1 MMIIS
6 AQQLKQYHGAHLVLD
21 GITFEIM
28 EGDKVALI
36 GRNGSGKTTLMRL
49 MARLSQPDEGQ
60 LMLKKDTRVGYVAQ
74 VPEGMDDRT
83 VLDVLGLG
91 FRELIA
97 CRTQMT
103 ELEQQMS
110 DPSCAADPEQLERL
124 LKRYAALQERFEREG
139 GYEMDARIDQVA
151 DGLDIAKAHYGWR
164 FGSLSG
170 GEQTRVVLASQLIV
184 SPDLLLLDEPTN
196 HLDLERVEW
205 LEGFLQ
211 DYSGTVILISHDRY
225 FLDRVVTRTLEL
237 EDGEAEIAAG
247 GYTEYMKV
255 KEQRLLK
262 QFEEFKEQQKVMK
275 KMKETIRQL
284 EEWGRVGG
292 NEKFFR
298 RAASMRKA
306 LERMEQVKRPVL
318 ERRQADFDVLPT
330 DRTGKRVAVLE
341 DVEKRYGDRDI
352 LQGVSAL
359 LEYGDKTALIG
370 RNGSGKTT
378 LFKLLLGEEQPDA
391 GKLEWGAR
399 VDVGY
404 LAQQEE
410 PVNPKLNVLEYF
422 RQEAGVEEGEARGI
436 LARYLFYGADVF
448 RSVGQL
454 SGGEWTR
461 LRLALL
467 VQRKPN
473 VLLLDEPTN
482 HLDIASRE
490 ALEDSL
496 ADFEGTVLAISHDRY
511 FVNRLASR
519 VWELEDG
526 QLKTYLGDYEAYREK
541 KLDLQARIAAEVSR
555 ASGASGSGNGSKT
568 GRRVEGTGTGT
579 GIGGKSAE
587 TGVSRGAR
595 LKAGSDGHDAA
606 SASRASVLELAQ
618 TELDA
623 GRGNKSIGSGNRDR
637 VSNQSR
643 SRSDSS
649 NGNGDRSSS
658 QSRTGGKRG
667 SQGNHGSAQHLEQ
680 AMARLETQ
688 IQELDQQLE
697 ALANDA
703 VALEQ
708 IWNEREQLS
717 GAYDELL
724 AQWAEM

>member
-6 AQQLKQYHGAHLVLD
+6 AQQLTQYHGAHLVLD

-49 MARLSQPDEGQ
+49 MARLNKPDEGQ
-60 LMLKKDTRVGYVAQ
+60 LMIKKDTRTGYVAQ
-74 VPEGMDDRT
+74 VPEGLDDHT
-83 VLDVLGLG
+83 VLDVLSLG
-91 FRELIA
+91 FKELMI
-97 CRTQMT
+97 CRTQMK
-103 ELEQQMS
+103 EMEQQMS
-110 DPSCAADPEQLERL
+110 DPACAADPNQLERL
-124 LKRYAALQERFEREG
+124 LKRYAALQDQFEREG

-151 DGLDIAKAHYGWR
+151 DGLDIAKAHYEWR

-184 SPDLLLLDEPTN
+184 KPDLLLLDEPTN

-205 LEGFLQ
+205 LEGFLRE
-211 DYSGTVILISHDRY
+211 YPGTIVLISHDRY
-225 FLDRVVTRTLEL
+225 FLDRVVNRTLEL
-237 EDGEAEIAAG
+237 EDGEAETSAG

-255 KEQRLLK
+255 KEQRLLQ
-262 QFEEFKEQQKVMK
+262 QFEEFKEQQKVIK

-318 ERRQADFDVLPT
+318 ERRNAEFDVHPT

-341 DVEKRYGDRDI
+341 QVEKSYGEREI
-352 LQGVSAL
+352 LRGVSGL
-359 LEYGDKTALIG
+359 LEYGDKIALIG

-378 LFKLLLGEEQPDA
+378 LFKLLLGDEQPNA

-410 PVNPKLNVLEYF
+410 PTNPKLNVLEYF
-422 RQEAGVEEGEARGI
+422 RLEAGVEEGEARGI

-490 ALEDSL
+490 ALEESL
-496 ADFEGTVLAISHDRY
+496 VDFEGTVLAISHDRY

-519 VWELEDG
+519 VWELENG
-526 QLKTYLGDYEAYREK
+526 QMTAYLGDYEAYREK
-541 KLDLQARIAAEVSR
+541 KLDLQARSAAATQATAGVGISSRGNAKSEMKSGLTSASSGTTRSGKKPEATSTMNGSTVAAIDGSRDHEASTESGKALTPSATAVSNHR
-555 ASGASGSGNGSKT
+555 NGSGNKQ
-568 GRRVEGTGTGT
+568 
-579 GIGGKSAE
+579 SAE
-587 TGVSRGAR
+587 
-595 LKAGSDGHDAA
+595 K
-606 SASRASVLELAQ
+606 
-618 TELDA
+618 
-623 GRGNKSIGSGNRDR
+623 
-637 VSNQSR
+637 
-643 SRSDSS
+643 
-649 NGNGDRSSS
+649 
-658 QSRTGGKRG
+658 
-667 SQGNHGSAQHLEQ
+667 LEQ
-680 AMARLETQ
+680 TLARLEAQ
-688 IQELDQQLE
+688 IQVLDQQLE
-697 ALANDA
+697 TVQNNPLE
-703 VALEQ
+703 LEQ

-717 GAYDELL
+717 AEYNDLL
-724 AQWAEM
+724 AQWAEL

>member
-1 MMIIS
+1 MIMIS
-6 AQQLKQYHGAHLVLD
+6 AQQLTQYHGAHLVLD

-49 MARLSQPDEGQ
+49 MARMNKPDEGQ
-60 LMLKKDTRVGYVAQ
+60 LMIKKDTRMGYVAQ
-74 VPEGMDDRT
+74 VPEGLDDHT
-83 VLDVLGLG
+83 VLDVLSLG
-91 FRELIA
+91 FKELMM
-97 CRTQMT
+97 CRTQMK
-103 ELEQQMS
+103 EMEQQMS
-110 DPSCAADPEQLERL
+110 DPACAADPNQLEHL
-124 LKRYAALQERFEREG
+124 LKRYAALQDQFEREG

-184 SPDLLLLDEPTN
+184 KPDLLLLDEPTN

-205 LEGFLQ
+205 LEGFLRE
-211 DYSGTVILISHDRY
+211 YPGTIVLISHDRY
-225 FLDRVVTRTLEL
+225 FLDRVVNRILEL
-237 EDGEAEIAAG
+237 EDGEAETSAG

-255 KEQRLLK
+255 KEQRLLQ
-262 QFEEFKEQQKVMK
+262 QFEEFKEQQKVIK

-284 EEWGRVGG
+284 EEWGRIGG

-306 LERMEQVKRPVL
+306 IERMEQVKRPVL
-318 ERRQADFDVLPT
+318 ERRNADFDVRPT

-341 DVEKRYGDRDI
+341 QVEKSYGEREI
-352 LQGVSAL
+352 LSGISGL
-359 LEYGDKTALIG
+359 LEYGDKIALIG
-370 RNGSGKTT
+370 CNGSGKTT
-378 LFKLLLGEEQPDA
+378 LFKLLLGDEQPDT

-410 PVNPKLNVLEYF
+410 PTNPKLNVLEYF
-422 RQEAGVEEGEARGI
+422 RLEAGVEEGEARGI

-490 ALEDSL
+490 ALEESL
-496 ADFEGTVLAISHDRY
+496 VDFEGTVLAISHDRY

-526 QLKTYLGDYEAYREK
+526 QMTAYLGDYEAYREK
-541 KLDLQARIAAEVSR
+541 KLEMQARAAETTQATAGVGVPSR
-555 ASGASGSGNGSKT
+555 GSAKSEMKSGLTSAPGGTARSGKKPEATSTLNGSTVTATDGSRDHEVST
-568 GRRVEGTGTGT
+568 GSSKALTP
-579 GIGGKSAE
+579 SAA
-587 TGVSRGAR
+587 T
-595 LKAGSDGHDAA
+595 A
-606 SASRASVLELAQ
+606 SNYR
-618 TELDA
+618 
-623 GRGNKSIGSGNRDR
+623 
-637 VSNQSR
+637 
-643 SRSDSS
+643 SS
-649 NGNGDRSSS
+649 NGN
-658 QSRTGGKRG
+658 
-667 SQGNHGSAQHLEQ
+667 NHSAEKLEQ
-680 AMARLETQ
+680 TLARLEAQ
-688 IQELDQQLE
+688 IQALDQQLE
-697 ALANDA
+697 SVQNNP
-703 VALEQ
+703 VELEQ
-708 IWNEREQLS
+708 IWNDREQLS
-717 GAYDELL
+717 AEYNDIL
-724 AQWAEM
+724 AQWAEL